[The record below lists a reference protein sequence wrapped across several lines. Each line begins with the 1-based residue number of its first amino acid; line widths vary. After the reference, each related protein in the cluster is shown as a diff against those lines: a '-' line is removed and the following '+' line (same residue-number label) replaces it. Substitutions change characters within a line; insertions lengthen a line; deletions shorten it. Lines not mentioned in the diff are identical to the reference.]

1 MGPSMLGFFV
11 GSWFTR
17 MPWHNDKFDAMLPDG
32 FTKEGIKK
40 IGGN

>member
-1 MGPSMLGFFV
+1 MDGK
-11 GSWFTR
+11 T